1 MSQPAPAAADLAA
14 APAPRREPLGLYANI
29 AVAVPDRIAE
39 RLPAARPGV
48 APHVTVAHAQVDID
62 QYQRL
67 RAVFAGAAA
76 STTLTDLAPFAIGLD
91 GVGDFRRDVSAV
103 PAVYLRVV
111 DPTGALARLAA
122 ALDTEFGLTRRFV
135 FHPHVTLAWRDRD
148 LDPAA
153 GDAALDRVLAD
164 HARFRDQWTAA
175 RLTFQTATG
184 TLLTP
189 RRLTWGAARTYPI
202 T

>member
-1 MSQPAPAAADLAA
+1 MTQPSPGTLAPA
-14 APAPRREPLGLYANI
+14 REPIGLYANI

-39 RLPAARPGV
+39 RLPQARPGV
-48 APHVTVAHAQVDID
+48 APHVTVAHAQVDIG

-67 RAVFAGAAA
+67 RAVFAGSAP
-76 STTLTDLAPFAIGLD
+76 STTLTGLTGFPIGLD
-91 GVGDFRRDVSAV
+91 GVGDFRADAAWPV

-111 DPTGALARLAA
+111 DPSGALARLAA
-122 ALDTEFGLTRRFV
+122 ALDTEFGLRRRFRYT
-135 FHPHVTLAWRDRD
+135 PHVTLAWRDRD

-153 GDAALDRVLAD
+153 GDAALDRVLVD
-164 HARFRDQWTAA
+164 HADFRDQWTAD
-175 RLTFQTATG
+175 RLTFQVATG

-202 T
+202 TH

>member
-1 MSQPAPAAADLAA
+1 MTQPSPGACAPA
-14 APAPRREPLGLYANI
+14 REPIGLYVNV

-48 APHVTVAHAQVDID
+48 APHVTLVHTQVDID

-76 STTLTDLAPFAIGLD
+76 STTLAGLVPFAIGLD
-91 GVGDFRRDVSAV
+91 GVGDFRTDAAWAV

-122 ALDTEFGLTRRFV
+122 ALDTEFGLRRRFRYT
-135 FHPHVTLAWRDRD
+135 PHVTLAWRDRD

-164 HARFRDQWTAA
+164 HAAFQDQWTATE
-175 RLTFQTATG
+175 LTFQVATG

-189 RRLTWGAARTYPI
+189 RRLTWGTSHTYPI
-202 T
+202 TH